1 MAFRSPLLRYWLPR
15 AFLGNYLLRQFSPG
29 LLLLAFFAVLIGLGG
44 AYVVK
49 KSLQKPP
56 PVVAVKPKEPT
67 HIVILAAVDIPPGR
81 VVHSGDF
88 MNLQLTHK
96 QFLARKWPPV
106 MLADGK
112 QIVGRTIQ
120 RLTKKGEPFEPD
132 SFYPEGTGPDIT
144 DQIEPGLRA
153 VTITV
158 EGEGALPA
166 QAMPGSLVDVIFR
179 SKPNPKERIPE
190 VTRLLMERVKILAV
204 GTNLTPGIQ
213 GGLDPKGNAQTVTL
227 AVMPTQATILKVA
240 EGHGDLT
247 LVLRTAGDDSL
258 DVLDSSLTLSQLL
271 KIPPEQPPPQ
281 PFVAEVYRNGQRQT
295 ITFKPTGGVQ
305 NDSAPKP
312 SLPVTP
318 PPQDP
323 LPVNPAPANPAPA
336 VPAPLKLN
344 RVS

>member
-1 MAFRSPLLRYWLPR
+1 
-15 AFLGNYLLRQFSPG
+15 LRQFTPG
-29 LLLLAFFAVLIGLGG
+29 ILLLVFFAALIGLGG

-56 PVVAVKPKEPT
+56 PVVAVKPKEPVRL
-67 HIVILAAVDIPPGR
+67 VILAAVDIPPGR

-88 MNLQLTHK
+88 MNLQLSQK
-96 QFLARKWPPV
+96 QFAARKWPPV

-112 QIVGRTIQ
+112 QIIGRTIK

-158 EGEGALPA
+158 EGASAFPS

-179 SKPNPKERIPE
+179 SKPDPKERIPE
-190 VTRLLMERVKILAV
+190 VTRGLMERVKILAV
-204 GTNLTPGIQ
+204 GNNSTPGIQ
-213 GGLDPKGNAQTVTL
+213 GGIDPEADSQTVTL
-227 AVMPTQATILKVA
+227 AVLPTQATILKVA
-240 EGHGDLT
+240 EGHGVLT
-247 LVLRTAGDDSL
+247 LVLRAAGDDSF
-258 DVLDSSLTLSQLL
+258 DIVDSSLTLSQLL
-271 KIPPEQPPPQ
+271 RIPPEQPPPQ

-295 ITFKPTGGVQ
+295 LTFKPSGGVL
-305 NDSAPKP
+305 NDQ
-312 SLPVTP
+312 LPPVQPLPAP
-318 PPQDP
+318 PPVDE
-323 LPVNPAPANPAPA
+323 PVPMPIPAPSIPAPGDPIPSPPRTPA
-336 VPAPLKLN
+336 APLKMN